1 VAQGIEALSQPM
13 SAAELLAR
21 PAVRYPQL
29 AAALA
34 LPATPGHVAELVEVA
49 CKYGGYIARQQREV
63 ARVRRMEDRR
73 IPASLDYAALPG
85 LRNEARQVLTR
96 FRPATLGQAGRLAGI
111 NPADV
116 TILLFAIE
124 RHAAAG

>member
-1 VAQGIEALSQPM
+1 
-13 SAAELLAR
+13 
-21 PAVRYPQL
+21 
-29 AAALA
+29 
-34 LPATPGHVAELVEVA
+34 LVEVA
-49 CKYGGYIARQQREV
+49 CKYSGYIARQQRKV

-73 IPASLDYAALPG
+73 SPASLAYAALPG

-96 FRPATLGQAGRLAGI
+96 FRPTTLGQAERLAGI

-116 TILLFAIE
+116 TILLLAIE